1 MTDTKGLRAAADRA
15 ARRAGKPDGWK
26 DYGRGWPNGAPLA
39 KPPAPSP
46 AELGRHRH
54 AAITRTLFSYANYK
68 SWADKV
74 RTSWEPD
81 RDKDGS

>member
-1 MTDTKGLRAAADRA
+1 M
-15 ARRAGKPDGWK
+15 
-26 DYGRGWPNGAPLA
+26 
-39 KPPAPSP
+39 
-46 AELGRHRH
+46 GRHRH

-81 RDKDGS
+81 RDKNGS